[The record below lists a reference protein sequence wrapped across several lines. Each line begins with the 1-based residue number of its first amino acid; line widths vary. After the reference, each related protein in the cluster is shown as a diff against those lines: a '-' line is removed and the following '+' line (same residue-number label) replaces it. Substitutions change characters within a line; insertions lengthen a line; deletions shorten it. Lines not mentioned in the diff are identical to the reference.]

1 MSGWEASGGFAGER
15 GGSGNNPQ
23 NLNLVKRGC
32 LKTLFALGGD
42 LKRSPDLALTSCGSA
57 GPHLRPPEQQ
67 PPQQEQQKQ
76 PPGRTGRH
84 LEGGGAWEAKGLV
97 TRGQSQSGLKGSRTE
112 SGASALRPQPRRHL
126 APWVRMSGLGGSP
139 PPPRAMIWGRGSGE
153 REEWAS
159 PGSNT

>member
-84 LEGGGAWEAKGLV
+84 LEGGGAWGAKGLV

-112 SGASALRPQPRRHL
+112 SGASALRPP
-126 APWVRMSGLGGSP
+126 APAP
-139 PPPRAMIWGRGSGE
+139 
-153 REEWAS
+153 
-159 PGSNT
+159 PGSLGSYEWTRRKPPAPTRDDLGTGEWGA